1 MNGRAERAMAERIDR
16 VLDGTASEAEAAALR
31 AEVARDPAW
40 RTAYVERAWLEAAL
54 RARRDE
60 LPELLATGARETV
73 SPAVGRWVV
82 FGSVATALA
91 ACVALAFVVARTPPA
106 AAEAPPVVATL
117 VQTQNA
123 KWAGSTLPTMER
135 SPLGAGTLALAEGI
149 ATVRFA
155 SGATVTLEAPTRL
168 ALIDAMRAHLIEG
181 SLTAEVPA
189 AAKGFTIETAD
200 LRVVDLGTRFG
211 VTASTTG
218 NSQVFVFE
226 GEVRLDGM
234 AGREPKTLTAGK
246 NFHVRSGAVVA
257 GAVEPARAPAL
268 ERIDGWT
275 SIPTSFGRGKDAY
288 ARRGHVIAEPQP
300 LLMVKHSDLPLSRTN
315 ERRALVSFDVS
326 AVTPRTLAEVELVL
340 DPEPSGM
347 GFSTMVPD
355 ARFAVYGVAEEA
367 LDGWSESNLAWDD
380 ALVAG
385 DALESA
391 PVRRL
396 AEFALPRGASG
407 SPLTVRGPAL
417 AEFVRADTNGLVT
430 LMIVR
435 ETGETDPSGLVHAF
449 ASKEH
454 PTARPPTLRVR

>member
-1 MNGRAERAMAERIDR
+1 MNGRAERERAQRIDR
-16 VLDGTASEAEAAALR
+16 VLDGAAGEAEAAALR
-31 AEVARDPAW
+31 AEVAADAELRA
-40 RTAYVERAWLEAAL
+40 AYVERAWLHAAL
-54 RARRDE
+54 WARRDE
-60 LPELLATGARETV
+60 LPDLLAGER
-73 SPAVGRWVV
+73 PAAATSAGGRWVV
-82 FGSVATALA
+82 FASVATALA
-91 ACVALAFVVARTPPA
+91 ACVALALVLAQPARRPA
-106 AAEAPPVVATL
+106 AVPPPLATL
-117 VQTQNA
+117 VQAQNA

-149 ATVRFA
+149 ATVQFA
-155 SGATVTLEAPTRL
+155 SGATVTVEAPTKIE
-168 ALIDAMRAHLIEG
+168 LIDAMHVFLIEG
-181 SLTAEVPA
+181 SLTADVPSE
-189 AAKGFTIETAD
+189 AKGFTVETAD

-226 GEVRLDGM
+226 GEVRIEGM
-234 AGREPKTLTAGK
+234 AGSQPKNLLAGK
-246 NFHVRSGAVVA
+246 TFHVRSGAAAA
-257 GAVEPARAPAL
+257 GAVEPARTQVL

-275 SIPTSFGRGKDAY
+275 SIPTSFGRGKDAF
-288 ARRGHVIAEPQP
+288 ARRGHATTEPQP

-315 ERRALVSFDVS
+315 ERRALVTFDLA
-326 AVTPRTLAEVELVL
+326 AVRTADLTEAELVL

-355 ARFAVYGVAEEA
+355 ARFAVYGVADES
-367 LDGWSESNLAWDD
+367 LDGWSETSLRWED

-385 DALESA
+385 DALETA

-407 SPLTVRGPAL
+407 APLTVRGAGL

>member
-1 MNGRAERAMAERIDR
+1 MNGRSERAAAERIER
-16 VLDGTASEAEAAALR
+16 VLDGAAGADEAAALR
-31 AEVARDPAW
+31 AEVTRDPAL
-40 RTAYVERAWLEAAL
+40 RAAYVERAWLDAAL

-60 LPELLATGARETV
+60 LPELLAPGARETV
-73 SPAVGRWVV
+73 PPAAGRWVV

-91 ACVALAFVVARTPPA
+91 ACVALAFVVARAPRA
-106 AAEAPPVVATL
+106 AAESPPVVAML
-117 VQTQNA
+117 VQTQGA

-135 SPLGAGTLALAEGI
+135 SPLGPGLLALAEGI
-149 ATVRFA
+149 ATVRFE

-168 ALIDAMRAHLIEG
+168 ALVDAMRAHLIEG
-181 SLTAEVPA
+181 SLTAHVPPE
-189 AAKGFTIETAD
+189 AKGFTVETAD

-211 VTASTTG
+211 VTTSTTG

-234 AGREPKTLTAGK
+234 AGSQPKTLTAGK
-246 NFHVRSGAVVA
+246 TFHVRSGATSA
-257 GAVEPARAPAL
+257 GAVEPARAPVL

-288 ARRGHVIAEPQP
+288 ARRGHAIAEPQP
-300 LLMVKHSDLPLSRTN
+300 LLMVKHSDLPASRTN
-315 ERRALVSFDVS
+315 ERRALVTFDLS
-326 AVTPRTLAEVELVL
+326 AVTPRALAEVELVL

-355 ARFAVYGVAEEA
+355 SRFAVYGVADEA
-367 LDGWSESNLAWDD
+367 LDGWSETNLAWDD

-385 DALESA
+385 DALETA

-407 SPLTVRGPAL
+407 APLTVRGPAL

-435 ETGETDPSGLVHAF
+435 ETGETDPTGLVHAF
-449 ASKEH
+449 AAKEH

>member
-1 MNGRAERAMAERIDR
+1 MNARIDRAVAARIDR
-16 VLDGTASEAEAAALR
+16 VIDGTASAGEAAELQAD
-31 AEVARDPAW
+31 VVRDPAL
-40 RTAYVERAWLEAAL
+40 RVAYVERVWLEAAL

-60 LPELLATGARETV
+60 LPEWLGPARPGV
-73 SPAVGRWVV
+73 SPATGRWVV

-91 ACVALAFVVARTPPA
+91 ACVALAFVAARSPRAPVA
-106 AAEAPPVVATL
+106 APPPVATL
-117 VQTQNA
+117 VQTQHA
-123 KWAGSTLPTMER
+123 KWAGSTLPTMEQ
-135 SPLGAGTLALAEGI
+135 SPLGPGTLALAEGI

-155 SGATVTLEAPTRL
+155 SGATVVLEAPARL
-168 ALIDAMRAHLIEG
+168 ALVDATLAHLIEG

-211 VTASTTG
+211 VTTSTTG

-226 GEVRLDGM
+226 GAVRLDGM
-234 AGREPKTLTAGK
+234 AGAEPKTLTAGK
-246 NFHVRSGAVVA
+246 SFHIRSGATTA
-257 GAVEPARAPAL
+257 GALEPARAPVL

-300 LLMVKHSDLPLSRTN
+300 LLMVKHSDLPLGRTN
-315 ERRALVSFDVS
+315 ERRALITFDLG
-326 AVTPRTLAEVELVL
+326 AVATGALSEVELVL

-347 GFSTMVPD
+347 GFSAMVPD
-355 ARFAVYGVAEEA
+355 ARFAVYGVADES
-367 LDGWSESNLAWDD
+367 LDGWSETNLAWDN

-385 DALESA
+385 DALETA

-396 AEFALPRGASG
+396 AEFALTRGASG
-407 SPLTVRGPAL
+407 APLTVRGPAL
-417 AEFVRADTNGLVT
+417 TEFVRADTNGLVT

-435 ETGETDPSGLVHAF
+435 ETGETAPSGLVHAF